1 MHRILRNNVWF
12 RFWVQ
17 FIRPVVRLAL
27 YLDRLTNGL
36 LHRII
41 KGIDRFTQYGPHEA
55 AALSYY
61 ALFSLFP
68 LLLLVI
74 VVSATVLGSAAATN
88 QVRDVLS
95 IFFPGDTANIL
106 QDAVNAAVEQRGSVS
121 IFAIVVLA
129 WSSSNLFGNLEK
141 VLAIA
146 FGVENSRRIYERR
159 LIGFIMLV
167 TFGVFLIASLTTNG
181 IFSLLDL
188 IFLNSNNTWLE
199 LASLLVPTAFN
210 AAIFA
215 MLYGFVTPVHL
226 RWDAILPA
234 AILGG
239 LAFEFAK
246 LGFVWYLTSAADL
259 AFVYGS
265 VTTVVVFML
274 WAFLVFCLVLIG
286 AEICAALDDW
296 LQTRDDTP
304 PDTEL
309 PLLFAGEQPK
319 ELLPPPE

>member
-12 RFWVQ
+12 RFWVR
-17 FIRPVVRLAL
+17 FIRPVVRFVA

-55 AALSYY
+55 AALAYY

-74 VVSATVLGSAAATN
+74 VVSATVLGSAAASN

-106 QDAVNAAVEQRGSVS
+106 QDAVTAAVEQRGSVS
-121 IFAIVVLA
+121 IFAVVVLV

-141 VLAIA
+141 VLAGA
-146 FGVENSRRIYERR
+146 FGVHISRRIYERR
-159 LIGFIMLV
+159 LIGFVILV
-167 TFGVFLIASLTTNG
+167 TFTVFLLASLLTNV

-188 IFLNSNNTWLE
+188 VFLNSTNTWLE
-199 LASLLVPTAFN
+199 MAGLLVPTAFN

-234 AILGG
+234 AIMGG
-239 LAFEFAK
+239 LGFEFAK
-246 LGFVWYLTSAADL
+246 LGFVWYLSSAADL
-259 AFVYGS
+259 AFIYGS

-296 LQTRDDTP
+296 LGTKADIP

-309 PLLFAGEQPK
+309 PLLFVDNQPK